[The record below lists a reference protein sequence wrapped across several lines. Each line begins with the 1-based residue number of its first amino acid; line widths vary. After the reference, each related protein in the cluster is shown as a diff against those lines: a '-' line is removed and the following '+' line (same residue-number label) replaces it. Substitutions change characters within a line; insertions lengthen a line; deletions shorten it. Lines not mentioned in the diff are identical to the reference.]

1 MGARL
6 NHLRSF
12 FLAIVALSLF
22 APVFN
27 STALAGVNDQFGR
40 ALQQF
45 DRGQYSVSQKTLKK
59 ILKKYSNHGPSLF
72 LMGRIQLRADN
83 PARAVQYF
91 RQSGRDYA
99 EGDGAMDYGV
109 AHYQVKD
116 FREAIIG
123 FAQVRDRNTRDLASF
138 YQGMSYYR
146 LGDYP
151 NADRQLVAARNLPEG
166 KAETRDRVLNDIHGK
181 MSQGIY
187 TGPSDAI
194 APPPPVAVAPPVT
207 SYPPP
212 QGYGPQTQQGP
223 AGPSGP
229 TGTGGEKP
237 KEKPSKPKIG
247 TRNAVTPRLGAYR
260 SDETAIYSG
269 AQKEESSTTG
279 YLVGVLDTVS
289 NYLKPEK
296 GGAQTIFSLGIDVA
310 YVMET
315 VDGRKV
321 KYYASAGDQENLF
334 YGDETRSNASGNR
347 GELKLIPGVKTPL
360 GKSTTGSASFEY
372 FDKYPDLK
380 GDKASGSRTPGAGIA
395 TTVGTTALTFDG
407 KYKINTSAGET
418 IRNDIIATGGVTP
431 AWTAVTLEGKI
442 GYKIS
447 DDPRGLPLEG
457 PKTALSL
464 DVTISKLLDFGVK
477 PYVAFGYAQ
486 LGQYSIGGLTQAS
499 TTPSSTTSPP
509 PTTTGSGG
517 ATATTFTGVAE
528 ATRKKEV
535 FGMDVSPLDW
545 ITGSISLTLQQTDY
559 VVSDDALAASFLFA
573 APSSTS
579 AYSLSLTV
587 SKALE

>member
-1 MGARL
+1 M
-6 NHLRSF
+6 NE
-12 FLAIVALSLF
+12 
-22 APVFN
+22 
-27 STALAGVNDQFGR
+27 QFGR
-40 ALQQF
+40 ALQLF
-45 DRGQYSVSQKTLKK
+45 ERGQYSASQKTLKK

-91 RQSGRDYA
+91 RQAGRDYA

-116 FREAIIG
+116 FREAIVG
-123 FAQVRDRNTRDLASF
+123 FAQVRDRNARDLASF
-138 YQGMSYYR
+138 YEGMSYYR

-151 NADRQLVAARNLPEG
+151 NADRQLGAARNLPEG
-166 KAETRDRVLNDIHGK
+166 KSETRDRVLNEIHGK
-181 MSQGIY
+181 MSQGIF
-187 TGPSDAI
+187 TGPSDAV

-207 SYPPP
+207 TYPPP
-212 QGYGPQTQQGP
+212 QGYGPQAQQGP
-223 AGPSGP
+223 VGPGGP
-229 TGTGGEKP
+229 MGLNGAGGEKP
-237 KEKPSKPKIG
+237 KEKPVRPKIG
-247 TRNAVTPRLGAYR
+247 TRNAVTPRASAYR
-260 SDETAIYSG
+260 SDESAIYSG

-279 YLVGVLDTVS
+279 YLVGVQDMVS

-310 YVMET
+310 YVTET

-334 YGDETRSNASGNR
+334 YGDETRSNESGNR

-395 TTVGTTALTFDG
+395 TTVGTTALSFDG
-407 KYKINTSAGET
+407 KYRINTSAGET
-418 IRNDIIATGGVTP
+418 IRNDIIATGSVIP
-431 AWTAVTLEGKI
+431 AWTAVTFEGMI

-464 DVTISKLLDFGVK
+464 DMTISKLLDFGVK

-486 LGQYSIGGLTQAS
+486 LGEYSIGGLTQAS
-499 TTPSSTTSPP
+499 TTASTTTSPP
-509 PTTTGSGG
+509 
-517 ATATTFTGVAE
+517 ATTFTGVAE

-535 FGMDVSPLDW
+535 FGMDVSPLEW

-587 SKALE
+587 SKVLE